1 MIKILKTCIIESIL
15 AYVFIETIPGVFLM
29 NELGRVSKEKGF

>member
-15 AYVFIETIPGVFLM
+15 AYVFIETIPGVFL
-29 NELGRVSKEKGF
+29 NESVRYGK